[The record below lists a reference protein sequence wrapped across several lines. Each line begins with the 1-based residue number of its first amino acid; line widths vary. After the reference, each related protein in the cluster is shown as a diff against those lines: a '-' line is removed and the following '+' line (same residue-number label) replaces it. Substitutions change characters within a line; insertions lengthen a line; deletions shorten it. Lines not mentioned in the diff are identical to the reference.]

1 MTFRHWLQAPK
12 QTILQI
18 FILSLGIAVFFSIR
32 LANKAAI
39 SSFEH
44 FSTLLNQESDYQIKP
59 SSGELPVTLLKEL
72 KKMLGSM
79 PVELIPI
86 LELRATSPPK
96 DPKSIAP
103 RPLFQLIGC
112 DLIALQNLQYSDEP
126 ENFSMNQ
133 EENKETLKSLFVSRT
148 LASEEKLKV
157 GDPFPLVLGNEL
169 FEFHIAGLIPES
181 ESRPKISSRLLIVD
195 LPLLQELT
203 HHQGKLSQIN
213 CSLPE
218 GILRNLGKK
227 RLLEILQKSQSQ
239 LGGFEIFTSKDQ
251 KRQAA
256 LMTRAFRMN
265 LTILSLIALLAGLY
279 LILQA
284 LDGAVVRRR
293 GEIAVL
299 RSLGVSKEMIQIH
312 WLIEALL
319 LGLAGGLL
327 GSLLGWGAAQFAVRS
342 IGSIVNALYFT
353 TTVNSAMLDGSEFFL
368 AMILAV
374 SSAVLTGWWPAH
386 QAAETPPAQILSHE
400 FDKNVPKG
408 LFQSILMGI
417 VLLLLSGLLSLAPA
431 VTLFNHTRLPLCG
444 YSATLLLI
452 LGGGIFCGFFTE
464 KLGLVMTYFGKFSVV
479 VRLAASHLQPLSK
492 RHYLAASGILCGVTM
507 AAGMLILIQSFEKTM
522 QRWISTV
529 FQADLYIS
537 SADYQGTSL
546 EHHLSAKIWKRIAHD
561 PGIADIQVIAS
572 RSITLNHLPTIMN
585 GIDIEFLQRHHNIL
599 WKEAPKND
607 DFFNKEKNGDL
618 VLVNESFLERFHHR
632 CGDHLMIPTAAGD
645 REMRIAGVFCDYGN
659 EQGSL
664 FMDRNHFTNYFKE
677 DGATVLIAMVHPGV
691 DPEELRLQF
700 SSQFPGLTTLTNR
713 NLREEILRVFHQTFS
728 ITYALEL
735 IGIIVAIIGLG
746 MTLSNILI
754 DRAKELTTLR
764 ALGCT
769 HHTIALAMAFEGGLI
784 ALSGALIGIL
794 TSLAMGSIL
803 IYVINKQSFGWTL
816 QFSIPYFS
824 LVFLAIAVVLC
835 GTVVSYLV
843 ARQNSA
849 LKVEIHD

>member
-1 MTFRHWLQAPK
+1 MLLLLLRRMTFRHWLQAPK

-133 EENKETLKSLFVSRT
+133 EENKETLQSLFVSRT

-203 HHQGKLSQIN
+203 HHQGQLSQIN

-431 VTLFNHTRLPLCG
+431 VTLFNSTRLPLCG

-479 VRLAASHLQPLSK
+479 VRLAVSHLQPLSK

-537 SADYQGTSL
+537 SADYQGT
-546 EHHLSAKIWKRIAHD
+546 
-561 PGIADIQVIAS
+561 
-572 RSITLNHLPTIMN
+572 
-585 GIDIEFLQRHHNIL
+585 
-599 WKEAPKND
+599 
-607 DFFNKEKNGDL
+607 
-618 VLVNESFLERFHHR
+618 
-632 CGDHLMIPTAAGD
+632 
-645 REMRIAGVFCDYGN
+645 
-659 EQGSL
+659 
-664 FMDRNHFTNYFKE
+664 
-677 DGATVLIAMVHPGV
+677 
-691 DPEELRLQF
+691 
-700 SSQFPGLTTLTNR
+700 
-713 NLREEILRVFHQTFS
+713 
-728 ITYALEL
+728 
-735 IGIIVAIIGLG
+735 
-746 MTLSNILI
+746 
-754 DRAKELTTLR
+754 
-764 ALGCT
+764 
-769 HHTIALAMAFEGGLI
+769 
-784 ALSGALIGIL
+784 
-794 TSLAMGSIL
+794 
-803 IYVINKQSFGWTL
+803 
-816 QFSIPYFS
+816 
-824 LVFLAIAVVLC
+824 
-835 GTVVSYLV
+835 
-843 ARQNSA
+843 
-849 LKVEIHD
+849 

>member
-1 MTFRHWLQAPK
+1 ELP
-12 QTILQI
+12 L
-18 FILSLGIAVFFSIR
+18 
-32 LANKAAI
+32 
-39 SSFEH
+39 
-44 FSTLLNQESDYQIKP
+44 TLLR
-59 SSGELPVTLLKEL
+59 EL
-72 KKMLGSM
+72 KKTFGSM

-86 LELRATSPPK
+86 LELSATSPSN
-96 DPKSIAP
+96 DPNSIAP

-126 ENFSMNQ
+126 EDFSMNQ
-133 EENKETLKSLFVSRT
+133 EESKETLQSLFISHS
-148 LASEEKLKV
+148 LASEKKLKV
-157 GDPFPLVLGNEL
+157 GDRFPLVIANEV
-169 FEFHIAGLIPES
+169 FDFHIAGFIPES
-181 ESRPKISSRLLIVD
+181 KSRPKISSRLIVID

-203 HHQGKLSQIN
+203 HHQGQLSQIN

-218 GILRNLGKK
+218 STSRDLEKK
-227 RLLEILQKSQSQ
+227 RLLETLQKSQSQ

-251 KRQAA
+251 RAKAA

-299 RSLGVSKEMIQIH
+299 RSLGVTKEIIQIH
-312 WLIEALL
+312 WLTEALL

-327 GSLLGWGAAQFAVRS
+327 GSLLGWGTAQFAIRS

-353 TTVNSAMLDGSEFFL
+353 TSVNTATLDWSEFFL
-368 AMILAV
+368 AIILAV
-374 SSAVLTGWWPAH
+374 SSALLTGWWPAH

-400 FDKNVPKG
+400 FDKSPPKG
-408 LFQSILMGI
+408 LFQSILMG
-417 VLLLLSGLLSLAPA
+417 VLLLLLSGLLSLAPA
-431 VTLFNHTRLPLCG
+431 ATLFNNRRLPLCG
-444 YSATLLLI
+444 YIATLLLI

-464 KLGLVMTYFGKFSVV
+464 KLGLVMTFFGKFSFI
-479 VRLAASHLQPLSK
+479 VRLAASHLKPLSK

-537 SADYQGTSL
+537 SADYQGSSL
-546 EHHLSAKIWKRIAHD
+546 EHHISPQIWKSIVQD
-561 PGIADIQVIAS
+561 PRIADIQLITS
-572 RSITLNHLPTIMN
+572 RSITLNNLPTIMN
-585 GIDIEFLQRHHNIL
+585 GIDIGFLKRHHNIL

-607 DFFNKEKNGDL
+607 DFFNPEKNSHL
-618 VLVNESFLERFHHR
+618 VLVNESFLERFQHR
-632 CGDHLMIPTAAGD
+632 CGDHVIIPTAYGD
-645 REMRIAGVFCDYGN
+645 QEMTIAGVFCDYGN

-664 FMDRNHFTNYFKE
+664 FIDRAHFANYFKE
-677 DGATVLIAMVHPGV
+677 DGATVLIAMVQPEV
-691 DPEELRLQF
+691 DPEQLRLQF

-769 HHTIALAMAFEGGLI
+769 QHTIATAMALEGGLL
-784 ALSGALIGIL
+784 ALSGAFIGIL
-794 TSLAMGSIL
+794 TSLGMGSIL

-824 LVFLAIAVVLC
+824 LAILAIAVVTS
-835 GTVVSYLV
+835 GTLVSYLV
-843 ARQNSA
+843 ARQNSL

>member
-1 MTFRHWLQAPK
+1 MTLRHWLQAPK

-32 LANKAAI
+32 LANKAAV

-59 SSGELPVTLLKEL
+59 TSGKLPVVLLREL
-72 KKMLGSM
+72 KNVFGSM

-86 LELRATSPPK
+86 LELSATSPSK
-96 DPKSIAP
+96 DPNSTAP

-126 ENFSMNQ
+126 EDFSMNQ
-133 EENKETLKSLFVSRT
+133 EENKETLQSLFISHS
-148 LASEEKLKV
+148 LASENKLKV
-157 GDPFPLVLGNEL
+157 GDPFPLVIGNEL
-169 FEFHIAGLIPES
+169 FDFHIAGFIPES
-181 ESRPKISSRLLIVD
+181 KSRPKISSRLIVID
-195 LPLLQELT
+195 LPLLQDLT
-203 HHQGKLSQIN
+203 HHQGQLSQIN

-218 GILRNLGKK
+218 STSRDLEKK
-227 RLLEILQKSQSQ
+227 RLLETLQKSQSQ

-251 KRQAA
+251 RAKAA

-299 RSLGVSKEMIQIH
+299 RSLGVTKEIIQIH
-312 WLIEALL
+312 WLTEALL

-327 GSLLGWGAAQFAVRS
+327 GSLLGWGIAQFAIRS

-353 TTVNSAMLDGSEFFL
+353 TTVNTATLDWSEFFL

-374 SSAVLTGWWPAH
+374 SSALLTGWWPAH

-400 FDKNVPKG
+400 FDKSPSKG
-408 LFQSILMGI
+408 LFQSILMGLL
-417 VLLLLSGLLSLAPA
+417 LLLLSGLLSLAPA
-431 VTLFNHTRLPLCG
+431 VTLFNNRPLPLCG
-444 YSATLLLI
+444 YIATLLLI

-464 KLGLVMTYFGKFSVV
+464 KLGLVIAYFGKFSVII
-479 VRLAASHLQPLSK
+479 RLAASHLKPLSK

-537 SADYQGTSL
+537 SADYQGSSL
-546 EHHLSAKIWKRIAHD
+546 EHHLSPQIWKSIVQD
-561 PGIADIQVIAS
+561 PRIADIQLITS

-585 GIDIEFLQRHHNIL
+585 GIDIGFLKRHHNIL

-607 DFFNKEKNGDL
+607 GFFNPEKNSHL
-618 VLVNESFLERFHHR
+618 VLVNESFLERFQHR
-632 CGDHLMIPTAAGD
+632 CGDHIIIPTACGD
-645 REMRIAGVFCDYGN
+645 QEMTIAGVFCDYGN

-664 FMDRNHFTNYFKE
+664 FIDRTHFANYFKE
-677 DGATVLIAMVHPGV
+677 DGATVLIAMVQPGV
-691 DPEELRLQF
+691 DPEQLRLQF

-769 HHTIALAMAFEGGLI
+769 QHTIATAMALEGGLL

-794 TSLAMGSIL
+794 TSLGMGSIL

-824 LVFLAIAVVLC
+824 LAILAIAVVIS
-835 GTVVSYLV
+835 GTLVSYLV
-843 ARQNSA
+843 ARQNSL